1 MPLSETRL
9 KNAIIASIT
18 AEFGAPD
25 DSDINEKFYRI
36 LAEKIV
42 DEIRT
47 NLRADI
53 SALLD
58 GQGNNTSGT
67 ITFS

>member
-1 MPLSETRL
+1 MPLSDTRL

-25 DSDINEKFYRI
+25 GSDINEKFYMI